1 MSEQDSTTDPIRE
14 DDDSRPA
21 KRQRSFIARQA
32 CEACRA
38 KKTRCDEDDPCS
50 LCRTLG
56 IECIYVQRK
65 VTKNETS
72 MSMIF
77 NTLRRMES
85 KIEHLS
91 RPTTSE
97 HLPDETHQAELKSAT
112 ISPYH
117 IDPAIFHPSSASPQ
131 PPLVRSAIHP
141 PASGSV
147 ISFSAHRT
155 IHWPGIQ
162 KSLSPSLS
170 AAIRNLNATY
180 PTHLESGRASLQPT
194 IRGQATLTTG
204 DWLSSLSISF
214 VKELSNAYFE
224 TFNRVYPFVDR
235 DHYFLSTLAVV
246 VREGFGYDIESSLV
260 LNIMALGCM
269 GLKAF
274 EQGGFNT
281 PDHDSVTPLIR
292 HIMDEEIPGLS
303 FFNEARRRVGF
314 CMCDR
319 DIQSCQYYLSS
330 AVFYAQVMRPV
341 DEWMMAN
348 RAAITCA
355 AFWKCPPEPLDE
367 WSADMQSR
375 LFWSTLILETV
386 IIQEL
391 ELPSSGLKEFED
403 VVPLPKFTAYPY
415 VDSTRSRNADDSFYH
430 YHFLA
435 QIAHRIILTRVRDE
449 LYFSN
454 PSFTLADELSHQLEE
469 WRAKLPPAL
478 HFDEDDPGQAFANP
492 ADAVVVGLLQAR
504 YRISNFHLGRPFLYK
519 ALQNP
524 ASVSETDLKM
534 CSKSLRFA
542 MDSPFAWEVCAS
554 MKNFM
559 PVGYFAAGQFFG
571 QLFLFHAFAH
581 SPDYRLRDVLPAGHE
596 LWCTRMLRYI
606 SELAVTNP
614 TIAKD
619 FQLLSTLYRLD
630 DT

>member
-1 MSEQDSTTDPIRE
+1 MSEQETTTDPARE

-21 KRQRSFIARQA
+21 KRQRNFIARQA

-85 KIEHLS
+85 KIDHIS

-97 HLPDETHQAELKSAT
+97 QPSDEPHQSEETSVT
-112 ISPYH
+112 ISSNR
-117 IDPAIFHPSSASPQ
+117 IDPAIFRPSSASPQ
-131 PPLVRSAIHP
+131 LPMVKAPIQPPI
-141 PASGSV
+141 SGSV

-162 KSLSPSLS
+162 RSLSPSLS
-170 AAIRNLNATY
+170 VAVRNLDMTY
-180 PTHLESGRASLQPT
+180 PTHVESGRASLQPT
-194 IRGQATLTTG
+194 IRGQATMTTG
-204 DWLSSLSISF
+204 DWLSSLSISC

-235 DHYFLSTLAVV
+235 DHYFLNTLAVV

-260 LNIMALGCM
+260 LNVMALGCL

-274 EQGGFNT
+274 QQGGFDS
-281 PDHDSVTPLIR
+281 PGHDTLTLLIGQS
-292 HIMDEEIPGLS
+292 MDEEIPGLS
-303 FFNEARRRVGF
+303 FFNEARKRVGF

-330 AVFYAQVMRPV
+330 AVFYAQGMRPV
-341 DEWMMAN
+341 DEWMMTN

-355 AFWKCPPEPLDE
+355 AFWKCPSEPLDE

-375 LFWSTLILETV
+375 LFWSALILETV

-403 VVPLPKFTAYPY
+403 VVPLPKFTVYPY
-415 VDSTRSRNADDSFYH
+415 IDSTRARNADDSFYH

-454 PSFTLADELSHQLEE
+454 PSFTLAEELSHQLEQ
-469 WRAKLPPAL
+469 WRAKLPQAL
-478 HFDEDDPGQAFANP
+478 HFAEDDPEPMFDHP
-492 ADAVVVGLLQAR
+492 ADAVVVALLQAR

-524 ASVSETDLKM
+524 ASISETDLKM
-534 CSKSLRFA
+534 CSQGTAIRHGLAVHMGCLCKHEELYASWNTATTQIGLQCRPITLRTRHKKRKIYDVCITFHVKVLPTA
-542 MDSPFAWEVCAS
+542 WLPLEHGGTQSPF
-554 MKNFM
+554 M
-559 PVGYFAAGQFFG
+559 AADE
-571 QLFLFHAFAH
+571 
-581 SPDYRLRDVLPAGHE
+581 SPAE
-596 LWCTRMLRYI
+596 T
-606 SELAVTNP
+606 
-614 TIAKD
+614 
-619 FQLLSTLYRLD
+619 LS
-630 DT
+630 